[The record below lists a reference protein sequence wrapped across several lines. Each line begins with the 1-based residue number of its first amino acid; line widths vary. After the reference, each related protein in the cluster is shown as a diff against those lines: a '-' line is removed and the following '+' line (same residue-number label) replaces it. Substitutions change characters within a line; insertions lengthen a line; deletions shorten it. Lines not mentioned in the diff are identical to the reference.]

1 MLENGS
7 SFSVTAD
14 ISLSFNLKLYIA
26 ARVTKAVAEE
36 RGMPS
41 WRISCMAAS
50 LVISSIKNCVSLGDY
65 LLFMLVAN

>member
-50 LVISSIKNCVSLGDY
+50 LVMSSIKGVSLGDY